1 MHKSLFAHGR
11 KPTIR
16 LIVLAMISMALIYY
30 DQRTDKLEPLRS
42 SLALLTY
49 PVQILVDLPFRTSTW
64 IGQSLTGRE
73 ELVEENKQLRRE
85 NLLLSSQVQRLRSL
99 DRENRELRDL
109 LQAAQHTEAEF
120 TSARLLAISM
130 NPSEQRVVV
139 NKGKKHGVETGMP
152 LMDSRGVMGQIT
164 RVYPFHAEGILI
176 SDPEY
181 AIPVQVGRTGLRSIL
196 AGEGNSQSLRLLYI
210 SNNAD
215 IKVGD
220 QLLTSGL
227 GGRFPPN
234 YPVATITSIEKL
246 DSAPFAS
253 VTAKALAHLN
263 RSQDVLLLNVAQ
275 SSQTTTQE
283 PVPQ

>member
-49 PVQILVDLPFRTSTW
+49 PVQILVDLPFRASTW

-73 ELVEENKQLRRE
+73 ELVEENKRLRRE

-139 NKGKKHGVETGMP
+139 NKGKKHGIETGMP

-181 AIPVQVGRTGLRSIL
+181 AIPVQLSRTGLRSIL
-196 AGEGNSQSLRLLYI
+196 AGEGNSQSLKLLYI

-234 YPVATITSIEKL
+234 YPVATITAIEKL
-246 DSAPFAS
+246 DSAPFAR

-283 PVPQ
+283 PAPQ